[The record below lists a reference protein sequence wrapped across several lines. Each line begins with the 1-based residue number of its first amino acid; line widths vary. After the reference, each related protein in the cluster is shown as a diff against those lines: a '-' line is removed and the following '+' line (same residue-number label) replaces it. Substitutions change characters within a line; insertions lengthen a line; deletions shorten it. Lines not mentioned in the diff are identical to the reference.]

1 MNLIYSIVTTTGQVF
16 KSTEVDLTNAGKI
29 AEKTASMFNYDVPST
44 VSPHLFSSVGH
55 STNLDMSIGNDT
67 YIKSPNDLV
76 LKDFMSE
83 SKEWFIVRILIF
95 FNFTV

>member
-29 AEKTASMFNYDVPST
+29 AKKTASMFNYDVPST

-55 STNLDMSIGNDT
+55 STNLDMSIGNET

-76 LKDFMSE
+76 LKDFINE
-83 SKEWFIVRILIF
+83 SKEWFII
-95 FNFTV
+95 